1 MACADYILQSVLLR
15 HCHLLNLPVEKQNGP
30 LWGDQS
36 IPQVL
41 QRIRANFQSMT
52 SSSILYPFYFAIAA
66 WLYSSIV
73 VLFLSD
79 SVPELYNLFM
89 TKCMWFTL
97 LSGISLMC
105 SRTPIV
111 KSIAGL
117 QAVVWSSQSV
127 AEVVLL
133 PEGLIN
139 FFFIVSRPEKGLS
152 FRSDDIK
159 VWTKPFSSA
168 GCRAPFFVSDIL

>member
-1 MACADYILQSVLLR
+1 
-15 HCHLLNLPVEKQNGP
+15 
-30 LWGDQS
+30 
-36 IPQVL
+36 
-41 QRIRANFQSMT
+41 
-52 SSSILYPFYFAIAA
+52 
-66 WLYSSIV
+66 
-73 VLFLSD
+73 
-79 SVPELYNLFM
+79 
-89 TKCMWFTL
+89 
-97 LSGISLMC
+97 MC

-133 PEGLIN
+133 PEGLLN

-159 VWTKPFSSA
+159 V
-168 GCRAPFFVSDIL
+168 

>member
-1 MACADYILQSVLLR
+1 MGRPKHS
-15 HCHLLNLPVEKQNGP
+15 
-30 LWGDQS
+30 S
-36 IPQVL
+36 VL

-52 SSSILYPFYFAIAA
+52 SSSILYTFYFAIAA
-66 WLYSSIV
+66 RLYSSIG

-79 SVPELYNLFM
+79 SVPELCNLFM

-97 LSGISLMC
+97 MSGISLMC

-111 KSIAGL
+111 KSVAGL

-139 FFFIVSRPEKGLS
+139 LSFLVSRPRKEVLS

-168 GCRAPFFVSDIL
+168 GCRAPSFVSDIL